1 MEQEFPYQRYA
12 REKIISRHKTAV
24 IAVPGAGKTRPIIDA
39 LNEMGLLNGDSRVL
53 LLCTGPAA
61 ATWIRQI
68 PQWCGRPELVD
79 HIFVCRGKPAYR
91 QAIWS
96 HVEHSGGIVITNSA
110 VFLRD
115 KVHVTRIAWDVM
127 AADEYHK
134 YMRRRQSQ
142 TYKQFLK
149 LSRHTTIVVL
159 ATGSVISK
167 DPSSMFT
174 AFQIVDPKYF
184 SSYWR
189 FVNTFC
195 LVDETPFGKDIIG
208 PKNIAAL
215 RETMDRYLA
224 YIPEE
229 VIADQLPDGRRQA
242 IDVEMTEEQAKIY
255 GQLANNM
262 LSILD
267 SGDLIITPNALTL
280 LTRLRQLLCCPRA
293 LDQSLGMGAAFEWLI
308 DQFDDSDT
316 PPYCVVFVPFRQ
328 AAQCI
333 YDELHTL
340 GYDVQLLMGGA
351 DAQEVKKAV
360 NYFRARSDPRLGS
373 ILVCTIAFA
382 ESFDLEKCA
391 TSYFIGYD
399 TLDQNKQAE
408 GRTRRAISE
417 HKFVQWN
424 YFRYANTI
432 DEHTV
437 QRLNEDAV
445 NVRRVLERPADLIA
459 ALKGEEQ

>member
-1 MEQEFPYQRYA
+1 MEQEFRYQQYA
-12 REKIISRHKTAV
+12 REKILARQKTAV

-39 LNEMGLLNGDSRVL
+39 LNEMGLLDGHHRVL

-61 ATWIRQI
+61 ATWVRQI
-68 PQWCGRPELVD
+68 PQWCGRPELVRNI
-79 HIFVCRGKPAYR
+79 HIVRGAPGYR
-91 QAIWS
+91 QAVWEVIGR
-96 HVEHSGGIVITNSA
+96 SGGIAITNSA

-115 KVHVTRIAWDVM
+115 RELITRVGWDVL

-134 YMRRRQSQ
+134 FMRRRQSQ

-149 LSRHTTIVVL
+149 MSRHTHVVVL
-159 ATGSVISK
+159 ATGSVISR

-208 PKNIAAL
+208 PKNLAAL

-229 VIADQLPDGRRQA
+229 VIADQLPEGRRQA
-242 IDVEMTEEQAKIY
+242 VDVEMTEEQSKIY
-255 GQLANNM
+255 AELSDNM

-280 LTRLRQLLCCPRA
+280 LVRLRQLLCCPRA
-293 LDQSLGMGAAFEWLI
+293 LDQSLGMGGGYEWLA
-308 DQFDDSDT
+308 DQFST
-316 PPYCVVFVPFRQ
+316 EEHPYCVVFVPFRR
-328 AAQCI
+328 AAECI
-333 YDELHTL
+333 YDELTAD
-340 GYDVQLLMGGA
+340 GYETRLLMGGM
-351 DAQEVKKAV
+351 DHNEVKWAV
-360 NYFRARSDPRLGS
+360 DSFRERASEGC
-373 ILVCTIAFA
+373 IIVCTIQFA

-391 TSYFIGYD
+391 TSYFLGYD
-399 TLDQNKQAE
+399 YSLDQNKQAE

-424 YFRYANTI
+424 YLRYANTI
-432 DEHTV
+432 DETLV
-437 QRLNEDAV
+437 QKLNEDAV
-445 NVRRVLERPADLIA
+445 NVRRVLERPAALIA
-459 ALKGEEQ
+459 ALKGETK